1 MFDLNRDFKKTIAE
15 FGLMVTITVALAACS
30 TSRMS
35 PDAFDSEIGNIQV
48 EETVEPEVTENAVTG
63 DVEVAETAPTY
74 NSGHSKIKSKKKHK
88 RLAKATAKSKAKLK
102 KSHIAS
108 LPKNEPIVELPE
120 QGLTSAATVGSSMDV
135 PPTLPPA
142 PELLEMEMPL
152 AGLSPVES
160 VSKHWMFVIGIG
172 ILVGAVALGWRSRR
186 RGAARRLI
194 LN

>member
-30 TSRMS
+30 HSRMS
-35 PDAFDSEIGNIQV
+35 PDALDSEIANIQV

-74 NSGHSKIKSKKKHK
+74 NSGHAKIKSKKKHK
-88 RLAKATAKSKAKLK
+88 RLGKATAKSKAKLK

-108 LPKNEPIVELPE
+108 LPKNEPIVEVPE

-135 PPTLPPA
+135 PPTLPPS
-142 PELLEMEMPL
+142 PELLEMPQ
-152 AGLSPVES
+152 AGLPPVES
-160 VSKHWMFVIGIG
+160 ESKHWMLMIGIG
-172 ILVGAVALGWRSRR
+172 VLLGAVALGWRSRR